1 MTKRRSRG
9 EGSIYRRKDGLWCA
23 QIILPN
29 GKRKDKYA
37 KSQKEVRDWLDSQ
50 KNSVHQGVWTDSD
63 SLTVEVFLNH
73 YLNDIVAHNLR
84 PKTQESYFGL
94 VRLHILPELGKI
106 KLTSLRPDHVQALYA
121 LKAKEGY
128 SKRTIQY
135 IHAVLHKALD
145 QAVKWGL
152 VPRNVCEAV
161 QAPRPAKNPMEIL
174 TQEQANKLLAVTQND
189 PLHALWVA
197 AITTGMR
204 KEELAGLRWVDVNLE
219 KKTIQ
224 IQQVALTVYQK
235 GIIISEPKSEE
246 SRRTIELSKATVDA
260 LRVHKEKQERIKESS
275 SEWEDYGLVFCSKKG
290 RPIGSRNLL
299 KYFHVA
305 LEKAGLPKVT
315 FHSLRHLHATL
326 LLVAG
331 VHPKIV
337 QERLGHSRIDITLD
351 LYTHVIPGLQ
361 KPAADIIDTLI
372 TA

>member
-1 MTKRRSRG
+1 
-9 EGSIYRRKDGLWCA
+9 
-23 QIILPN
+23 
-29 GKRKDKYA
+29 
-37 KSQKEVRDWLDSQ
+37 
-50 KNSVHQGVWTDSD
+50 
-63 SLTVEVFLNH
+63 
-73 YLNDIVAHNLR
+73 
-84 PKTQESYFGL
+84 
-94 VRLHILPELGKI
+94 
-106 KLTSLRPDHVQALYA
+106 
-121 LKAKEGY
+121 
-128 SKRTIQY
+128 
-135 IHAVLHKALD
+135 
-145 QAVKWGL
+145 
-152 VPRNVCEAV
+152 
-161 QAPRPAKNPMEIL
+161 
-174 TQEQANKLLAVTQND
+174 
-189 PLHALWVA
+189 
-197 AITTGMR
+197 
-204 KEELAGLRWVDVNLE
+204 VDVNFE

-260 LRVHKEKQERIKESS
+260 LRVHQEKQNRIKESS

>member
-1 MTKRRSRG
+1 M
-9 EGSIYRRKDGLWCA
+9 
-23 QIILPN
+23 
-29 GKRKDKYA
+29 
-37 KSQKEVRDWLDSQ
+37 
-50 KNSVHQGVWTDSD
+50 WTDSD

-135 IHAVLHKALD
+135 IHSVLHKALD

-189 PLHALWVA
+189 PLHALWVT

-235 GIIISEPKSEE
+235 GIIISIRPRSSMDRAPDFGSDGCGFD
-246 SRRTIELSKATVDA
+246 SRR
-260 LRVHKEKQERIKESS
+260 
-275 SEWEDYGLVFCSKKG
+275 
-290 RPIGSRNLL
+290 
-299 KYFHVA
+299 
-305 LEKAGLPKVT
+305 
-315 FHSLRHLHATL
+315 
-326 LLVAG
+326 
-331 VHPKIV
+331 
-337 QERLGHSRIDITLD
+337 GHF
-351 LYTHVIPGLQ
+351 VN
-361 KPAADIIDTLI
+361 
-372 TA
+372 

>member
-1 MTKRRSRG
+1 
-9 EGSIYRRKDGLWCA
+9 
-23 QIILPN
+23 
-29 GKRKDKYA
+29 
-37 KSQKEVRDWLDSQ
+37 
-50 KNSVHQGVWTDSD
+50 
-63 SLTVEVFLNH
+63 
-73 YLNDIVAHNLR
+73 
-84 PKTQESYFGL
+84 
-94 VRLHILPELGKI
+94 
-106 KLTSLRPDHVQALYA
+106 
-121 LKAKEGY
+121 
-128 SKRTIQY
+128 
-135 IHAVLHKALD
+135 
-145 QAVKWGL
+145 
-152 VPRNVCEAV
+152 
-161 QAPRPAKNPMEIL
+161 MEIL
-174 TQEQANKLLAVTQND
+174 TQEQANRLLAVTQND
-189 PLHALWVA
+189 PLHALWVT

-204 KEELAGLRWVDVNLE
+204 KEELAGLRWMDVNLE

-246 SRRTIELSKATVDA
+246 SRRTIELSKATVNA
-260 LRVHKEKQERIKESS
+260 LRVHQEKQERIKESS